1 MIYLL
6 IGLHITF
13 FVVAGFLAGLLYAM
27 AILIK
32 AQKKMTTFWSRVTIT
47 ILSIIVIFQSFM
59 MIIASKHC

>member
-13 FVVAGFLAGLLYAM
+13 FVVAGFLTGLLYAM

-32 AQKKMTTFWSRVTIT
+32 AQKNDY
-47 ILSIIVIFQSFM
+47 ILEQSNDNHFKYYCNF
-59 MIIASKHC
+59 SVFYDDYCK